1 MNAKEQLPKMKKML
15 MVVPALVLLSGCASV
30 KIRQVLN
37 NPARYQGRDVRL
49 NGEVTRSTGLI
60 VTGLYEI
67 DDGTGKLSVLS
78 NHTIPRK
85 GSNVTVTG
93 RMQAGV
99 SVLGQ
104 TVGTLLR
111 EDSVKI
117 HN

>member
-1 MNAKEQLPKMKKML
+1 MKKML
-15 MVVPALVLLSGCASV
+15 MAVSALMLLSGCASV
-30 KIRQVLN
+30 KVRQVLN

-49 NGEVTRSTGLI
+49 NGEVTQSTGLI
-60 VTGLYEI
+60 VTGVYEI

-78 NHTIPRK
+78 NHPVPRK
-85 GSNVTVTG
+85 GSHVTVTG
-93 RMQAGV
+93 RMQPGV

-104 TVGTLLR
+104 TAGVLLR